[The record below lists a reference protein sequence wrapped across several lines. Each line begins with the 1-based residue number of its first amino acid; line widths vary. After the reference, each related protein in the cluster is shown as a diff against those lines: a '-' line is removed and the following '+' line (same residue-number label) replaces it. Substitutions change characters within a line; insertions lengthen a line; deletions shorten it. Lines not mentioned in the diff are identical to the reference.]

1 MTEDGLYTNLGKSV
15 PVKWG
20 RTMKAS
26 YTVAAVCL
34 GAALLCGCGQQA
46 ALEEQ
51 TTDAQGTA
59 AETTEQ
65 VLYHGG
71 EPRTPEEVL
80 AQALA
85 DTGTQ
90 APACPDCGE
99 AMHAV
104 LAAGEELPAKERACV
119 SMAQG
124 SDAVYDLSITYDW
137 TCEACGACD
146 AGHTIEGNRVIICH
160 GWTS

>member
-1 MTEDGLYTNLGKSV
+1 
-15 PVKWG
+15 
-20 RTMKAS
+20 MKAS

-71 EPRTPEEVL
+71 EPRTHSLCGRNSL
-80 AQALA
+80 AV
-85 DTGTQ
+85 
-90 APACPDCGE
+90 ACLPRLRRGD
-99 AMHAV
+99 ARR
-104 LAAGEELPAKERACV
+104 AGR
-119 SMAQG
+119 Q
-124 SDAVYDLSITYDW
+124 
-137 TCEACGACD
+137 
-146 AGHTIEGNRVIICH
+146 
-160 GWTS
+160 